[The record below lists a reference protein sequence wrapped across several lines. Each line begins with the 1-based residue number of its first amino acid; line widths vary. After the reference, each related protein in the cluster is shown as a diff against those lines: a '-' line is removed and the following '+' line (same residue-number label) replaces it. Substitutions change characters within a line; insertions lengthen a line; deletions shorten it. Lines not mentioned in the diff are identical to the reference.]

1 VDGEY
6 VEGLL
11 APIDDESDFSQLAVE
26 GEIPEGLRGSYLR
39 NGPNPAFQPH
49 PGYHLWDGD
58 GMIHAITFGD
68 EGVSYRNRWV
78 RTEGLALER
87 KAGRA
92 LFGGLQSRVTPP
104 PELVGDFGGI
114 KNVANTNVI
123 GHAGRY
129 LALWEAG
136 HPTVLTPDLDTVGLE
151 NFAGRLEGPV
161 TAHPKIDPETGELL
175 FFGYSPFPP
184 YLRYHVAD
192 ATGKWVRTEEI
203 DLPGAVMMHDFVATR
218 EHVVFI
224 DSPAV
229 FDISGFARGGPM
241 IHWQP
246 ELGTRIGAMP
256 RDGSAADIRWIEL
269 DSCYVFHFLNAWSEG
284 DIIHITA
291 CASDWLVID
300 YKNEVVPDGIDPS
313 AYLHRFTLNLA
324 EGTCKKERIGELPGE
339 FPKLPD
345 SLAGLKN
352 RYGYL
357 ASFSSGVEE
366 GVSFDSL
373 TKVDLETGSE
383 IHHPF
388 GRDKVVGEPAFAP
401 DPKGRAEDAGW
412 IVAYVHEAD
421 GSASEFVVLDAQDFA
436 RDPVARIRLPRRV
449 PAGFHGNWIAPER

>member
-1 VDGEY
+1 VNGEY

-11 APIDDESDFSQLAVE
+11 APVDDELEFSELPVE
-26 GEIPEGLRGSYLR
+26 GEIPEGLRGTYLR

-58 GMIHAITFGD
+58 GMVHALTFGD

-104 PELVGDFGGI
+104 PELVGDFGAI
-114 KNVANTNVI
+114 KNVANTAIVR
-123 GHAGRY
+123 HAGRY

-136 HPTVLTPDLDTVGLE
+136 HPTVLTPELDTVGTE
-151 NFAGRLEGPV
+151 SFAGRLKGPM
-161 TAHPKIDPETGELL
+161 TAHPKIDPENGELL
-175 FFGYSPFPP
+175 FFGYSAFPP
-184 YLRYHVAD
+184 YLRYHEAD
-192 ATGKWVRTEEI
+192 AAGKLLRSVEI
-203 DLPGAVMMHDFVATR
+203 DLPGPVMMHDFVTTR
-218 EHVVFI
+218 DHAVFI

-229 FDISGFARGGPM
+229 FDFSGFVRGDPM
-241 IHWQP
+241 IRWQP
-246 ELGTRIGAMP
+246 ELGTRIGAIP
-256 RDGSAADIRWIEL
+256 RGGSADDIRWIEL

-284 DIIHITA
+284 DRIHITG

-300 YKNEVVPDGIDPS
+300 YKNEVIPDGVDHN
-313 AYLHRFTLNLA
+313 AYLHRFTLDLA
-324 EGTCKKERIGELPGE
+324 AGTCKKERIGELPGE

-345 SLAGLKN
+345 ALAGLKN

-357 ASFSSGVEE
+357 TSFSSGIDE
-366 GVSFDSL
+366 GVSFDTL

-383 IHHPF
+383 THHFF

-401 DPKGRAEDAGW
+401 AAGGRAEDDGW
-412 IVAYVHEAD
+412 IVSYVHEAD
-421 GSASEFVVLDAQDFA
+421 GSASEFVVLDARNLADE
-436 RDPVARIRLPRRV
+436 PVARIPLPRRV
-449 PAGFHGNWIAPER
+449 PVGFHGNWITPER